1 MLFFVCGIR
10 LFTIATDKKLSEAA
24 VKQSTKRLNVADLRG
39 TIFDCNGIPLT
50 NVQQREVTV
59 VFPSDRGALALSELL
74 SGEELEKAKDEIPSG
89 KIQKTV
95 DYYSYQTLRR
105 IWQQRHN
112 HRLPMWHDFC
122 KWIESLPFADELIL
136 IGLKDGNE

>member
-39 TIFDCNGIPLT
+39 TIFDSNGIPLT

-74 SGEELEKAKDEIPSG
+74 SGEELEKAISVLRKGTPVIADGVVKNVIGGTE
-89 KIQKTV
+89 QLTV
-95 DYYSYQTLRR
+95 PVRY
-105 IWQQRHN
+105 N
-112 HRLPMWHDFC
+112 G
-122 KWIESLPFADELIL
+122 SLEHI
-136 IGLKDGNE
+136 IGYLDD